1 MLTLLSLKSRIKN
14 SVELLS
20 FTCDL
25 VLQRGRQDLV
35 VFVCKEIDLLFVA
48 FLNLLYLFSLFRQ

>member
-1 MLTLLSLKSRIKN
+1 MLTLLGLKSRFEN

-25 VLQRGRQDLV
+25 VLQSARQNLV
-35 VFVCKEIDLLFVA
+35 VFVRKEIDLLFVA
-48 FLNLLYLFSLFRQ
+48 FLNLLYLFSLFGH

>member
-1 MLTLLSLKSRIKN
+1 MLTRLGLKSRFEN

-25 VLQRGRQDLV
+25 VLQRGRQNLV
-35 VFVCKEIDLLFVA
+35 VFVCKEFDLLFVA